1 MKTVK
6 QILESKP
13 SYFNV
18 VTPDTTVLDALRVM
32 KNENLSY
39 VIVMDE
45 EKYQGVMSEK
55 DYSRKVILE
64 GKDSTNTCV
73 KEIMEDDML
82 PFIDI
87 NDTSDKCLAM
97 MNTFKARYLPVLDDQ
112 HFRGVITLHDI
123 MRIILAEKISTNSL
137 NFFNDD
143 Y

>member
-18 VTPDTTVLDALRVM
+18 VTPETTVINALKVM
-32 KNENLSY
+32 KRENLSY
-39 VIVMDE
+39 VVVMFE

-64 GKDSTNTCV
+64 GKNSTSTEV
-73 KEIMEDDML
+73 KEIMETDM
-82 PFIDI
+82 PFVDI
-87 NDTSDKCLAM
+87 NDTSDKCLAIM
-97 MNTFKARYLPVLDDQ
+97 GTFEVRYLPVLDDQ
-112 HFRGVITLHDI
+112 HFRGMVTLHDV
-123 MRIILAEKISTNSL
+123 MRIALAEKINTNTL
-137 NFFNDD
+137 KLFNDN